1 MKGAIKIVSLNLAI
15 PILLAALLLSCASTP
30 RDKGKNEVALK
41 SECDAL
47 FLKAQEALDL
57 GHFSEAIHSYVSVL
71 AIARGREDGALD
83 EAAAQAE
90 SRLSAIGASLSI
102 EATPEWL
109 DARGNQLSGDSA
121 RPSSPGSPSPAV
133 YLSINYGSAKAPVA
147 DAPIRF
153 AFTSNGGSLLPL
165 ASTDA
170 YGRANTS
177 VASIDRGEEE
187 AVIRAYPEFSSRGYT
202 FAFPSVFRDFIYLPS
217 ASTAA
222 LALLV
227 DCEEAGLPLSNRES
241 LDLLSSALAPLGLDF
256 LPLDE
261 ESFNEPIRR
270 ALAGDSRSA
279 GELCALASPGSRPA
293 AYLFVLGLS
302 LSKAS
307 QLEYGGKKLNIFS
320 AKAAISLRILRSDG
334 GQVYALPPLRLEDGQ
349 GGTAEKAIRD
359 ALAKANA
366 ALALEIPKRLGE
378 IGSAL
383 GGGPIAGGRGRPLI
397 SK

>member
-177 VASIDRGEEE
+177 VASIDRGEERRPSY
-187 AVIRAYPEFSSRGYT
+187 ALIPNISSRGYT

-307 QLEYGGKKLNIFS
+307 QLEYGGKKTEYLQREGRHIPP
-320 AKAAISLRILRSDG
+320 
-334 GQVYALPPLRLEDGQ
+334 YPPLRWRPGLRPPPL
-349 GGTAEKAIRD
+349 KA
-359 ALAKANA
+359 
-366 ALALEIPKRLGE
+366 
-378 IGSAL
+378 
-383 GGGPIAGGRGRPLI
+383 
-397 SK
+397 